1 MKKAPDDPA
10 GRERLILALN
20 EIWHDLENR
29 AYDAKHPDI
38 LEAEI
43 PRWDRALGLALA
55 RPRGPAAVLDLGSG
69 TGFVPL
75 RLKGFL
81 AEGDRLICSDLSA
94 GMLEVCRDRV
104 EAGGHR
110 FALETQK
117 LDGRTIDMPDA
128 SVDLVTANAVM
139 HHLPRPR
146 EICRE
151 IDRIL
156 KPGGLVLIGH
166 EPTRAYGRNRFLA
179 ASYWLLSAVADFKQ
193 FAYEIILRLGWF
205 EALRGPLGRF
215 LPELE
220 AHNRLIADLNAR
232 LRETGLIEQP
242 LAADTV
248 SSLLD
253 AQSPNAGGPQAGRGF
268 AFSDF
273 EGYFSGYRLEFR
285 ETYTHLGK
293 LEPRTDWLKR
303 YAGWLARRFPDD
315 GANLFCGLRKGPHQ
329 RPDIPTKRIG
339 IG

>member
-1 MKKAPDDPA
+1 MKGAPADTAERD
-10 GRERLILALN
+10 RLILALN

-43 PRWDRALGLALA
+43 PRWERALGRALGG
-55 RPRGPAAVLDLGSG
+55 PRGPVTVLDLGSG
-69 TGFVPL
+69 TGFVPM

-81 AEGDRLICSDLSA
+81 RGGDRLICTDLSA
-94 GMLEVCRDRV
+94 GMLAVCRDRV
-104 EAGGHR
+104 EAGGR
-110 FALETQK
+110 EFALETLK
-117 LDGRTIDMPDA
+117 LDGRTIDLPDA
-128 SVDLVTANAVM
+128 SLDLVTANAVM
-139 HHLPRPR
+139 HHLPRPE

-151 IDRIL
+151 IDRVL

-166 EPTRAYGRNRFLA
+166 EPTRAYGESRFLA
-179 ASYWLLSAVADFKQ
+179 ASYWLLAPLADFKQ

-232 LRETGLIEQP
+232 LREMGLIEKP

-253 AQSPNAGGPQAGRGF
+253 AQSPNAGGPQPGRGF

-273 EGYFSGYRLEFR
+273 EGYFPGYLPELR

-293 LEPRTDWLKR
+293 VEPRQAWMRR
-303 YAGWLARRFPDD
+303 YERWLARRFPED
-315 GANLFCGLRKGPHQ
+315 GANLFCGLRKLGS
-329 RPDIPTKRIG
+329 
-339 IG
+339 